1 MNSRYKWDIFIEKV
15 NLYRESEINKL
26 SDKNIK

>member
-1 MNSRYKWDIFIEKV
+1 MNSQYKWDIFIEKV
-15 NLYRESEINKL
+15 NLYRENEINKL